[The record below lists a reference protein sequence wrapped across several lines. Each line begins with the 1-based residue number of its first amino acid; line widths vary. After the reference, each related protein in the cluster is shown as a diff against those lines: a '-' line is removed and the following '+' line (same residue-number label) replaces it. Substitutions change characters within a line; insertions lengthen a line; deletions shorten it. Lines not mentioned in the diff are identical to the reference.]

1 MDHFEICKIIGTAN
15 TKTWAQV
22 HLFEPQEEEKKTK
35 FGRLF
40 AVFSL
45 ENKSEAEEGLL
56 EITAFGKEILTRFHE
71 IYFSAEELNSCQER
85 LEKAFQ
91 GIQKEFSDR
100 VIVSGAAGVI
110 LDSGE
115 KKVLYLARLGAAQAY
130 LWRDNQRASLLA
142 SGEKGA
148 VDSASGW
155 LEEGD
160 VFALG
165 TEVLFKLIPQD
176 SFQTVLSLESL
187 EQASQVLAPMVH
199 GHQEN
204 ALAALIMVGYPSAK
218 KEEDEPKEIIE
229 PKLSRFKFPS
239 LSRFLPGRLRGSEK
253 ITVKLRQKMVYGKK
267 SRKMAISV
275 AVLFLILLI
284 VSVSFGFKKKQGA
297 NTNRQEA
304 QLLEIINYN
313 LEQAAQLEELNPI
326 RAKSLLTEAQ
336 DAFNTYQEENP
347 DSQSQPVKEAGEK
360 INRLLAQ
367 VSKEYQITEA
377 EVFFDLSL
385 IKDDFKAKLW
395 GLTDEEAVILGQDAV
410 VSLDLDKKQTQV
422 IAGGEEAKEADF
434 IGSVSA
440 WAVLATDKE
449 LAVIDKAK
457 QRAIDTRKLE
467 EIEVTDLV
475 GYAGNIYVLDSQ
487 SNQVWR
493 YAGLSDGLAKP
504 KEYFSGEPDLEGA
517 VSLAID
523 ASIWIMFNQ
532 GEIVKYTRGKQE
544 VFTVVGLDKPFNQP
558 IKLFTDEN
566 QDYLYILD
574 HKNTRVVVIGK
585 AGEYQAQYI
594 WPGIAGA
601 TDVLA
606 SEELGKIFVLTESKV
621 YGFEIRE

>member
-1 MDHFEICKIIGTAN
+1 MNQFEICKIIGAAN
-15 TKTWAQV
+15 TRTWAQV
-22 HLFEPQEEEKKTK
+22 HLFEPPEEEKKKK

-45 ENKSEAEEGLL
+45 ENKSQGEESLL
-56 EITAFGKEILTRFHE
+56 EITAFGKEVLTRFHE
-71 IYFSAEELNSCQER
+71 IYFSAGELNSCQER
-85 LEKAFQ
+85 LETAFQ

-110 LDSGE
+110 LESGE
-115 KKVLYLARLGAAQAY
+115 KKALYLARLGAAQAY
-130 LWRDNQRASLLA
+130 LWRGKQRASLLA
-142 SGEKGA
+142 SGEKES

-155 LEEGD
+155 LEKGD

-165 TEVLFKLIPQD
+165 TEALFKLIPQD
-176 SFQTVLSLESL
+176 SFQAALSLESL
-187 EQASQVLAPMVH
+187 EQAAQILAPMVH

-204 ALAALIMVGYPSAK
+204 ALAALIMIDYPSTK
-218 KEEDEPKEIIE
+218 IDEDKTEEMVEPK
-229 PKLSRFKFPS
+229 PSRFKLSS
-239 LSRFLPGRLRGSEK
+239 LSRFLSSRLRGRKE

-275 AVLFLILLI
+275 AVLFLILLV

-297 NTNRQEA
+297 DVNRQEI
-304 QLLEIINYN
+304 QLLETINYN

-326 RAKSLLTEAQ
+326 RAKSLLIEAQ
-336 DAFNTYQEENP
+336 DALKTYQEENS
-347 DSQSQPVKEAGEK
+347 DDQNQAVKEAGEK
-360 INRLLAQ
+360 ISRLLAQ

-449 LAVIDKAK
+449 LTVIDKAK

-467 EIEVTDLV
+467 DVEVTDLA
-475 GYAGNIYVLDSQ
+475 GYAGNIYILDNQ

-504 KEYFSGEPDLEGA
+504 KEYFSGEPDLEDS

-523 ASIWIMFNQ
+523 GSIWIMFNQ
-532 GEIVKYTRGKQE
+532 GEIVKYTRDKQDA
-544 VFTVVGLDKPFNQP
+544 FTVAGLDKPFNQP

-601 TDVLA
+601 TDLLA
-606 SEELGKIFVLTESKV
+606 SEKLGKIFILTENKV
-621 YGFEIRE
+621 YSFEIRN